1 MKSSKN
7 DQKELFILKRFGAIV
22 VLLFST
28 LLIMTGCFNGTPEER
43 IHKILEKTAEKE
55 NDFNEHQEPLNELE
69 KKEKEQYEKIIKLG
83 MDEYEQIVELSDE
96 AAKNLDKRE
105 EIIKNEQTSMQA
117 SKEEFDKIDKQ
128 IGKIED
134 EKVKKEAT
142 EMKKVM
148 TERYDTY
155 DDLYEAYKQSLA
167 NDRELYD
174 LFKKEDLKM
183 DELQGQ
189 IKKINVSYAEV
200 LKANKQ
206 FNALTEKSN
215 QKKERFYDS
224 SGIEMA
230 DSTNE

>member
-1 MKSSKN
+1 M
-7 DQKELFILKRFGAIV
+7 KRFGAIV

>member
-1 MKSSKN
+1 M
-7 DQKELFILKRFGAIV
+7 LKRFGPYVI
-22 VLLFST
+22 LLLS
-28 LLIMTGCFNGTPEER
+28 LAIMTGCFNGSPEEK

-55 NDFNEHQEPLNELE
+55 GDFNENQVPLNELE

-83 MDEYEQIVELSDE
+83 MDEYQQIIELSDE
-96 AAKNLDKRE
+96 ATKNIDERE
-105 EIIKNEQTSMQA
+105 DIIEKEQSSMQS
-117 SKEEFDKIDKQ
+117 SKEQFKKIDEQ

-134 EKVKKEAT
+134 EKIKKEAT

-148 TERYDTY
+148 SERYSTY
-155 DDLYEAYKQSLA
+155 DDLYDAYQQSLVY
-167 NDRELYD
+167 DRELYE

-189 IKKINVSYAEV
+189 IEKINNSYTKV
-200 LKANKQ
+200 LKANDQ

-215 QKKERFYDS
+215 QKKESFYDS

-230 DSTNE
+230 DSTK

>member
-1 MKSSKN
+1 MS
-7 DQKELFILKRFGAIV
+7 
-22 VLLFST
+22 
-28 LLIMTGCFNGTPEER
+28 GCFNGSPEEK
-43 IHKILEKTAEKE
+43 IQKILEKTAEKE
-55 NDFNEHQEPLNELE
+55 SDFNEHQEPLNELE

-96 AAKNLDKRE
+96 ATKNLEQRE
-105 EIIKNEQTSMQA
+105 AIIEKEQTSMQN
-117 SKEEFDKIDKQ
+117 SKEEFKKIDEQ

-142 EMKKVM
+142 EMEKVM

-155 DDLYEAYKQSLA
+155 DSLYEAYRQSLDY
-167 NDRELYD
+167 DRELYE

-189 IKKINVSYAEV
+189 IKKINTSYAKV

-215 QKKERFYDS
+215 QKKESFYDC

-230 DSTNE
+230 NSTKE

>member
-1 MKSSKN
+1 MKR
-7 DQKELFILKRFGAIV
+7 LGAIV
-22 VLLFST
+22 ILLFST
-28 LLIMTGCFNGTPEER
+28 TLIMSGCFNGSPEEK
-43 IHKILEKTAEKE
+43 IQKILEKTAEKE
-55 NDFNEHQEPLNELE
+55 SDFNEHQEPLNELE

-96 AAKNLDKRE
+96 ATKNLEQRE
-105 EIIKNEQTSMQA
+105 AIIEKEQTSMQN
-117 SKEEFDKIDKQ
+117 SKEEFKKIDEQ

-142 EMKKVM
+142 EMEKVM

-155 DDLYEAYKQSLA
+155 DSLYEAYRQSLDY
-167 NDRELYD
+167 DRELYE

-189 IKKINVSYAEV
+189 IKKINTSYAKV

-215 QKKERFYDS
+215 QKKESFYDR

-230 DSTNE
+230 NSTKE